1 MLHLNA
7 FQGLRLVGG
16 FTLRQVE
23 LNPEPMLDPIGRY
36 ALAKTRI
43 LGREFYISILSSL
56 SDEEISVTLYH
67 EVLEAMVVASTN
79 PPAILWDFNE
89 GDFERAAH
97 ETYRRFGTASQE
109 SLVSM
114 LQFYDFREE

>member
-23 LNPEPMLDPIGRY
+23 LNPEPMLDPIGRS

-56 SDEEISVTLYH
+56 SDE
-67 EVLEAMVVASTN
+67 
-79 PPAILWDFNE
+79 
-89 GDFERAAH
+89 
-97 ETYRRFGTASQE
+97 
-109 SLVSM
+109 
-114 LQFYDFREE
+114 